1 MEILKALILAGGFGT
16 RLGPL
21 AKHIPK
27 AMIVIDGNTV
37 LGHLL
42 DKLREENI
50 EAIILTNQKFQSF
63 FEEYGDILVEEAR
76 RDEEKPGAIS
86 AINNAIKT
94 LRIDEDIFVLCSD
107 NYFSSDF
114 REFFASYT
122 GEPLVGVYY
131 MGENPDFKP
140 QEMGTLTFEG
150 SEGFPP
156 HSKSFYI
163 TGFKEKSDQVLSKYV
178 STGAYIFSKSVFP
191 TLDEYC
197 REGKRDHL
205 GSFIEHL
212 VTQGVKVKGYL
223 FNGEWYDISHKSYLR
238 VFSSGRLIKSDERY
252 VVCGLELGNLN
263 LSMTILHPDKQT
275 SGHSRPV
282 SEVYFFVEGQGE
294 IEISGERRVVKS
306 KDVIPLRPGEFHRIY
321 NTSDKDL
328 VFLCVFEKYEEKG

>member
-1 MEILKALILAGGFGT
+1 MKALILAGGFGT

-21 AKHIPK
+21 AEQIPK

-37 LGHLL
+37 LEHLL
-42 DKLREENI
+42 NRLKEKNI
-50 EAIILTNQKFQSF
+50 EPIILTNQKFQSF
-63 FEEYGDILVEEAR
+63 FKGYENVLVEEAR
-76 RDEEKPGAIS
+76 RDEEKPGAVS

-94 LRIDEDIFVLCSD
+94 LGMNEDIFVLCSD

-114 REFFASYT
+114 REFFVSYT

-131 MGENPDFKP
+131 MGENPEFKP
-140 QEMGTLTFEG
+140 QEMSTLEFEG

-156 HSKSFYI
+156 PSKSFYI
-163 TGFKEKSDQVLSKYV
+163 TGFKEKSDQLLSRYV
-178 STGAYIFSKSVFP
+178 GTGAYVFPKSIFP

-197 REGKRDHL
+197 KERKRDHL

-212 VTQGVKVKGYL
+212 VTHGEKVKGYL
-223 FNGEWYDISHKSYLR
+223 FSGEWYDVSHKSYLKM
-238 VFSSGRLIKSDERY
+238 FSSGRLIKSDERY
-252 VVCGLELGNLN
+252 IVCGLELGNLN
-263 LSMTILHPDKQT
+263 LSMTILHPGKQT

-282 SEVYFFVEGQGE
+282 SEVYFFVEGEGE

-306 KDVIPLRPGEFHRIY
+306 KDVIPLQAGEFHQVY

-328 VFLCVFEKYEEKG
+328 VFLCVFEKYEEGG